1 MVLGGVIYLHD
12 ISQDRFS
19 GTAKK
24 NLQMFSYLCGDA
36 ALDKVV
42 LVTSK
47 WGRLPVENGIEYGR
61 RREEELRGIHW
72 KSMIEKGSKVRSFRD
87 SRQSAWDVVDL
98 FLERASKQKQ
108 IKEKALQIQTEL
120 VVDRKFIPQT
130 QAGKELRYSL
140 KELLQL
146 QKQMAALEADMAK
159 GGDAEAEAKLR
170 ETEEKMEKVVGQIQ
184 SLRLSLP
191 QRMRSLFRRR

>member
-19 GTAKK
+19 GTAKR
-24 NLQMFSYLCGDA
+24 NLKMFSHLCGDA

-47 WGRLPVENGIEYGR
+47 WTRLPVENGTK
-61 RREEELRGIHW
+61 REKELREIHW
-72 KSMIEKGSKVRSFRD
+72 KSMIEKHSEVRSFRD
-87 SRQSAWDVVDL
+87 SHQSAWDVVN
-98 FLERASKQKQ
+98 FILERTSEHKKRR
-108 IKEKALQIQTEL
+108 IKEEALQIQTEL
-120 VVDRKFIPQT
+120 AVDHKFIPQT
-130 QAGKELRYSL
+130 EAGKELRYSL

-146 QKQMAALEADMAK
+146 QKQMATLEAEMAK

-170 ETEEKMEKVVGQIQ
+170 ETEAKMEKIVGQIQ
-184 SLRLSLP
+184 SLRLSFV
-191 QRMRSLFRRR
+191 QRIMGIFRWRGD